1 MTRKEQSEAI
11 LRTHQIKINP
21 HLPEMGKTEIKA
33 PEVLLRRALTALLT
47 AQVAIDAAED
57 NEVVASAL
65 FFRGILRRF
74 GLEQELTPDEAKFF
88 ALADPPSEPVPQSDA
103 VQMTWRIEMC
113 IPLFWACGLIPGE
126 LNYPDTV
133 ADCTELIGR
142 INECSDFDALM
153 QLVSMR
159 PADEILD
166 HADLIYRMDWACVD
180 AMIRNVPVSGG
191 LSYDIVAE
199 RHKGFNWMISAFDA
213 EDWDNVKAHT

>member
-74 GLEQELTPDEAKFF
+74 GLEPELTPDENRLF
-88 ALADPPSEPVPQSDA
+88 ALSFPPAEPVPERDA
-103 VQMTWRIEMC
+103 IQITWRIEMC
-113 IPLFWACGLIPGE
+113 VPLFWACGLIPGE

-180 AMIRNVPVSGG
+180 AMIRNEPVSGG

>member
-180 AMIRNVPVSGG
+180 AMIRNEPVSGG

>member
-11 LRTHQIKINP
+11 LRTHHIKINP
-21 HLPEMGKTEIKA
+21 NLPELGKTEIKS

-65 FFRGILRRF
+65 FFQGILRRF

-88 ALADPPSEPVPQSDA
+88 APASPPFEPIPQRDA

-113 IPLFWACGLIPGE
+113 MPLFWACGLIPGE

-133 ADCTELIGR
+133 TDCTELIGR
-142 INECSDFDALM
+142 INECKDFDALM
-153 QLVSMR
+153 QLVVMR
-159 PADEILD
+159 PANEILD

-180 AMIRNVPVSGG
+180 ALIKNEPVSGG
-191 LSYDIVAE
+191 LLHDIVVE
-199 RHKGFNWMISAFDA
+199 RHRGFNWMISAYDA
-213 EDWDNVKAHT
+213 ENWDDVKAHT

>member
-88 ALADPPSEPVPQSDA
+88 ALAAPPSEPVPQS
-103 VQMTWRIEMC
+103 
-113 IPLFWACGLIPGE
+113 
-126 LNYPDTV
+126 
-133 ADCTELIGR
+133 
-142 INECSDFDALM
+142 
-153 QLVSMR
+153 
-159 PADEILD
+159 PAASL
-166 HADLIYRMDWACVD
+166 
-180 AMIRNVPVSGG
+180 G
-191 LSYDIVAE
+191 
-199 RHKGFNWMISAFDA
+199 
-213 EDWDNVKAHT
+213 